1 MHVLILILLLFSF
14 NAHATEEPFSST
26 GLPLPRFVS
35 LAKKEVNVRAG
46 PGRKY
51 PIQWVIERRGLPV
64 EVILEYG
71 NWRQIKDF
79 EGQKGWVYHTLL
91 SGRRTAIILSE
102 SAVPLY
108 KNPEKEVAEAF
119 FSPSVMVSLSRC
131 NDSYCQVEKENYSG
145 WIERKLLWGVYEHEI
160 ID

>member
-1 MHVLILILLLFSF
+1 MHVLILILLLIPFQVF
-14 NAHATEEPFSST
+14 AADEPFSST

-35 LAKKEVNVRAG
+35 LGKAEVNVRAG
-46 PGRKY
+46 PGKEY
-51 PIQWVIERRGLPV
+51 PIKWVLERKGLPV

-79 EGQKGWVYHTLL
+79 DGQEGWVYHTLL
-91 SGRRTAIILSE
+91 SGRRMAIIS
-102 SAVPLY
+102 SKNAVPLY
-108 KNPEKEVAEAF
+108 KTPQKAVAEAF

-131 NDSYCQVEKENYSG
+131 NDSYCLVEKENYSG
-145 WIERKLLWGVYEHEI
+145 WIERKLLWGVYEYEI